1 MTIFLVNTVIC
12 LGLCV
17 FFTYSLY
24 KAEIRGEDM
33 ERKINN
39 MQEKYTNPPEEE

>member
-1 MTIFLVNTVIC
+1 MTLFLVNTVVC

-24 KAEIRGEDM
+24 RAEIRAENI
-33 ERKINN
+33 ERQINN
-39 MQEKYTNPPEEE
+39 MQEKYTNPEEEE